1 MDLPIFNGRITVR
14 QLLRFLERLAPDTD
28 VVTPAPGVIT
38 AIDSSSRAFV
48 LDAIN
53 HTVGDMFTTVWNDRE
68 GREHSTREGMP
79 PGNSGRGS
87 VEHIQPWRR
96 LRRLEIADAIGSV

>member
-28 VVTPAPGVIT
+28 IVTPAPGVIT
-38 AIDSSSRAFV
+38 AIDSSGRAFV

-53 HTVGDMFTTVWNDRE
+53 HTVGDLFTTVWNDRE
-68 GREHSTREGMP
+68 GLEHSCREGLP
-79 PGNSGRGS
+79 PGGGS

-96 LRRLEIADAIGSV
+96 PRRRETADAIGSV